1 MEWVGVKMLK
11 CVSSSSRG
19 RRKHLYLNLVD
30 VRMKTA
36 RSAPLALL
44 QLAPSDTVI

>member
-1 MEWVGVKMLK
+1 LK
-11 CVSSSSRG
+11 CVSSSSSRG
-19 RRKHLYLNLVD
+19 RRKHLYLNLGK